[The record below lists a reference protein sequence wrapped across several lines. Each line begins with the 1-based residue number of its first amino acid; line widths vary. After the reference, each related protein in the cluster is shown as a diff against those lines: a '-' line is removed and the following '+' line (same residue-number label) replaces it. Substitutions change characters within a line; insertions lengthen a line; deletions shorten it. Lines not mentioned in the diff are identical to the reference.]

1 MASACGA
8 KETSAMSSAKILV
21 VDDDPDFVEI
31 MRTIL
36 ESSDYNVVTAANG
49 EQALAQVKA
58 QHPDLMLL
66 DIMMSTVLDGL
77 NVSEQLA
84 QDPEA
89 KYMPVIM
96 VSSIAETPYAHVFPM
111 EEQPHMDAWL
121 SKPVDPKVLLAKVA
135 ELLG

>member
-1 MASACGA
+1 MP
-8 KETSAMSSAKILV
+8 SAKILV

-36 ESSDYNVVTAANG
+36 ESNDYLVVTAANG
-49 EQALAQVKA
+49 EQGLAQVKA
-58 QHPDLMLL
+58 QRPDLMLL

-96 VSSIAETPYAHVFPM
+96 VSSIAETPYAHIFPM
-111 EEQPHMDAWL
+111 GEQPHMDAWL

>member
-1 MASACGA
+1 MLP
-8 KETSAMSSAKILV
+8 AKILV

-36 ESSDYNVVTAANG
+36 ESQGYTVITSSSGRD
-49 EQALAQVKA
+49 ALARVKA
-58 QHPDLMLL
+58 EHPDLMLL

-84 QDPEA
+84 QDPDA
-89 KYMPVIM
+89 RYMPVIM
-96 VSSIAETPYAHVFPM
+96 VSSIADTPHARLFPM

-121 SKPVDPKVLLAKVA
+121 SKPVDPSTLLAKVA

>member
-1 MASACGA
+1 MLP
-8 KETSAMSSAKILV
+8 AKILV

-36 ESSDYNVVTAANG
+36 ESHDYTVITAVNG
-49 EQALAQVKA
+49 QQALEQVK
-58 QHPDLMLL
+58 QHHPDLMLL

-96 VSSIAETPYAHVFPM
+96 VSSIAQTPHAGLFPM
-111 EEQPHMDAWL
+111 EEQPHMDVWL
-121 SKPVDPKVLLAKVA
+121 SKPVDPSTLLAKVA
-135 ELLG
+135 ELLA

>member
-1 MASACGA
+1 ML
-8 KETSAMSSAKILV
+8 TAKILV

-36 ESSDYNVVTAANG
+36 EAHGYCVITASNG
-49 EQALAQVKA
+49 QQALARVKTD
-58 QHPDLMLL
+58 HPDLMVL

-77 NVSEQLA
+77 NVSEQLSR
-84 QDPEA
+84 DPEA
-89 KYMPVIM
+89 KFMPVIM
-96 VSSIAETPYAHVFPM
+96 ASSIADTPHAGLFPM

-121 SKPVDPKVLLAKVA
+121 SKPVDPTALLKKVA

>member
-1 MASACGA
+1 MP
-8 KETSAMSSAKILV
+8 SAKILV

-36 ESSDYNVVTAANG
+36 ESNDYNVVTAANG

-58 QHPDLMLL
+58 QRPDLMLL
-66 DIMMSTVLDGL
+66 DIMMSSVLDGL

-84 QDPEA
+84 LDPEA
-89 KYMPVIM
+89 RFMPVIM

-111 EEQPHMDAWL
+111 GEQPHMDALL

>member
-1 MASACGA
+1 MLP
-8 KETSAMSSAKILV
+8 AKILV

-36 ESSDYNVVTAANG
+36 ESNGYSVITAANG
-49 EQALAQVKA
+49 QQAMSMVKTH
-58 QHPDLMLL
+58 HPDLMLL

-96 VSSIAETPYAHVFPM
+96 ISSIADTQHAQLFPM
-111 EEQPHMDAWL
+111 EETPHMDAWL
-121 SKPVDPKVLLAKVA
+121 SKPVDPATLLGKVA
-135 ELLG
+135 ELLA

>member
-1 MASACGA
+1 MP
-8 KETSAMSSAKILV
+8 SAKILV

-36 ESSDYNVVTAANG
+36 ESNDYNVVTAANG
-49 EQALAQVKA
+49 EEALAQVRA
-58 QHPDLMLL
+58 QRPDLMLL
-66 DIMMSTVLDGL
+66 DIMMSSVLDGL

-84 QDPEA
+84 LDPEA
-89 KYMPVIM
+89 RFMPVIM

-111 EEQPHMDAWL
+111 GEQPHMDAWL

>member
-1 MASACGA
+1 MP
-8 KETSAMSSAKILV
+8 SAKILV

-36 ESSDYNVVTAANG
+36 ESNDYSVVTAANG

-58 QHPDLMLL
+58 QRPDLMLL
-66 DIMMSTVLDGL
+66 DIMMSSVLDGL

-84 QDPEA
+84 LDPEA
-89 KYMPVIM
+89 RFMPVIM

-111 EEQPHMDAWL
+111 GEQPHMDAWL

>member
-1 MASACGA
+1 MLP
-8 KETSAMSSAKILV
+8 AKILV

-36 ESSDYNVVTAANG
+36 EAKGYTVVTAANG
-49 EQALAQVKA
+49 DQALCQVKA
-58 QHPDLMLL
+58 EQPDLMLL

-89 KYMPVIM
+89 KFMPVIM

-111 EEQPHMDAWL
+111 DEQPHMDAWL
-121 SKPVDPKVLLAKVA
+121 SKPVDPKTLLAKVA
-135 ELLG
+135 ELLSE

>member
-1 MASACGA
+1 ML
-8 KETSAMSSAKILV
+8 SAKILV

-36 ESSDYNVVTAANG
+36 EANSYEVVTAANG
-49 EQALAQVKA
+49 SQAMTQVKA
-58 QHPDLMLL
+58 ERPDLMIL

-77 NVSEQLA
+77 DVSEKLA
-84 QDPEA
+84 EDPDA
-89 KYMPVIM
+89 RYMPVIM

-111 EEQPHMDAWL
+111 GEQPHMDAWL
-121 SKPVDPKVLLAKVA
+121 SKPVDPAALLKKVA

>member
-1 MASACGA
+1 MP
-8 KETSAMSSAKILV
+8 SAKILV

-36 ESSDYNVVTAANG
+36 ESNDYNVVTAANG

-58 QHPDLMLL
+58 QRPDLMLL
-66 DIMMSTVLDGL
+66 DIMMSSVLDGL

-84 QDPEA
+84 LDPEA
-89 KYMPVIM
+89 RFMPVIM

-111 EEQPHMDAWL
+111 GEQPHMDAWM

-135 ELLG
+135 ELLR

>member
-1 MASACGA
+1 
-8 KETSAMSSAKILV
+8 MSTARILV

-36 ESSDYNVVTAANG
+36 EANDYEVISAANG
-49 EQALAQVKA
+49 NQGLAQVKE
-58 QHPDLMLL
+58 HKPDLLIL

-77 NVSEQLA
+77 HVSETLS
-84 QDPEA
+84 QDPDA
-89 KYMPVIM
+89 RFMPVIM
-96 VSSIAETPYAHVFPM
+96 VSSIADTPYAHVFPM

-121 SKPVDPKVLLAKVA
+121 SKPVEPRRLLDKVA

>member
-1 MASACGA
+1 MQSAR
-8 KETSAMSSAKILV
+8 ILV

-36 ESSDYNVVTAANG
+36 ESHGYAVITAANG
-49 EQALAQVKA
+49 RDAMACVKA
-58 QHPDLMLL
+58 EHPDLMLL

-89 KYMPVIM
+89 RYMPVIM
-96 VSSIAETPYAHVFPM
+96 VSSIADTPHAGLFPM

-121 SKPVDPKVLLAKVA
+121 SKPVDPQTLLAKVA
-135 ELLG
+135 ELIG

>member
-1 MASACGA
+1 ML
-8 KETSAMSSAKILV
+8 SAKILV

-36 ESSDYNVVTAANG
+36 EANSYEVVTAANG
-49 EQALAQVKA
+49 NQAMAQVKA
-58 QHPDLMLL
+58 QRPDLMIL

-77 NVSEQLA
+77 DVSEKLA
-84 QDPEA
+84 QDPDA
-89 KYMPVIM
+89 RYMPVVM

-111 EEQPHMDAWL
+111 GEQPHMDAWL
-121 SKPVDPKVLLAKVA
+121 SKPVDPAALLAKVA

>member
-1 MASACGA
+1 MAS
-8 KETSAMSSAKILV
+8 TRILV

-36 ESSDYNVVTAANG
+36 EANDYQVLTAANG
-49 EQALAQVKA
+49 TQALLQVKA
-58 QHPDLMLL
+58 HHPDLMIL

-77 NVSEQLA
+77 DVSEKLS
-84 QDPEA
+84 QDPDA

-96 VSSIAETPYAHVFPM
+96 VSSIADTPYAHVFPM

-121 SKPVDPKVLLAKVA
+121 SKPVDPKVLLNKVA
-135 ELLG
+135 ELLS

>member
-1 MASACGA
+1 MLR
-8 KETSAMSSAKILV
+8 AKILV

-36 ESSDYNVVTAANG
+36 EAKGYTVVTAANG
-49 EQALAQVKA
+49 EQALCQVRA
-58 QHPDLMLL
+58 ERPDLMLL

-89 KYMPVIM
+89 RYLPVIM

-111 EEQPHMDAWL
+111 EEQPHMDAWI
-121 SKPVDPKVLLAKVA
+121 SKPVDPKNLLAKVA
-135 ELLG
+135 ELLGE

>member
-1 MASACGA
+1 MP
-8 KETSAMSSAKILV
+8 SAKILV

-36 ESSDYNVVTAANG
+36 EAHDYAVITAANG
-49 EQALAQVKA
+49 NQALLQVA
-58 QHPDLMLL
+58 AHHPDLMIL

-77 NVSEQLA
+77 DVSQKLSE
-84 QDPEA
+84 DPDA
-89 KYMPVIM
+89 RFMPVIM

-121 SKPVDPKVLLAKVA
+121 SKPVDPKTLLNKVA
-135 ELLG
+135 EFLS

>member
-1 MASACGA
+1 MLP
-8 KETSAMSSAKILV
+8 AKILV

-36 ESSDYNVVTAANG
+36 ESHGYSVITASNG
-49 EQALAQVKA
+49 QQALARVKA
-58 QHPDLMLL
+58 EHPDLMVL

-77 NVSEQLA
+77 NVSEQLS

-96 VSSIAETPYAHVFPM
+96 ASSIADTPHAGLFPM

-121 SKPVDPKVLLAKVA
+121 SKPVDPAILLKKVE

>member
-1 MASACGA
+1 
-8 KETSAMSSAKILV
+8 MSSAKILV

-36 ESSDYNVVTAANG
+36 ESNDYNVVTAANG

-58 QHPDLMLL
+58 QRPDLMLL
-66 DIMMSTVLDGL
+66 DIMMSSVLDGL

-84 QDPEA
+84 LDPEA
-89 KYMPVIM
+89 RFMPVIM

-111 EEQPHMDAWL
+111 GEQPHMDAWL

>member
-1 MASACGA
+1 MF
-8 KETSAMSSAKILV
+8 TAKILV

-36 ESSDYNVVTAANG
+36 EANDYEVLTAANG
-49 EQALAQVKA
+49 NQALAKVKSD
-58 QHPDLMLL
+58 HPDLMLL

-84 QDPEA
+84 QDPDA
-89 KYMPVIM
+89 KFMPVIM

-121 SKPVDPKVLLAKVA
+121 SKPVDPKVLLKKVA
-135 ELLG
+135 ELLGE

>member
-1 MASACGA
+1 
-8 KETSAMSSAKILV
+8 MSSAKILV

-36 ESSDYNVVTAANG
+36 ESNDYSVVTAANG

-58 QHPDLMLL
+58 QRPDLMLL
-66 DIMMSTVLDGL
+66 DIMMSSVLDGL

-84 QDPEA
+84 LDPEA
-89 KYMPVIM
+89 RFMPVIM

-111 EEQPHMDAWL
+111 GEQPHMDAWL

>member
-1 MASACGA
+1 
-8 KETSAMSSAKILV
+8 MSTARILV

-36 ESSDYNVVTAANG
+36 EANDYEVISAANG
-49 EQALAQVKA
+49 NQGLAQVKA
-58 QHPDLMLL
+58 HKPDLLIL

-77 NVSEQLA
+77 HVSETLS
-84 QDPEA
+84 QDPDA
-89 KYMPVIM
+89 RFMPVIM
-96 VSSIAETPYAHVFPM
+96 VSSIADTPYAHVFPM

-121 SKPVDPKVLLAKVA
+121 SKPVEPRRLLDKVA

>member
-1 MASACGA
+1 MAARGAA
-8 KETSAMSSAKILV
+8 KENTVMPSAKILV

-36 ESSDYNVVTAANG
+36 ESNDYNVVTAANG

-58 QHPDLMLL
+58 QRPDLMLL
-66 DIMMSTVLDGL
+66 DIMMSSVLDGL

-84 QDPEA
+84 LDPEA
-89 KYMPVIM
+89 RFMPVIM

-111 EEQPHMDAWL
+111 GEQPHMDAWL

>member
-1 MASACGA
+1 MP
-8 KETSAMSSAKILV
+8 SAKILV

-36 ESSDYNVVTAANG
+36 ESNDYNVVTAANG

-58 QHPDLMLL
+58 QRPDLMLL
-66 DIMMSTVLDGL
+66 DIMMSSVLDGL

-84 QDPEA
+84 LDPEA
-89 KYMPVIM
+89 RFMPVIM

-111 EEQPHMDAWL
+111 GEQPHMDAWM

>member
-1 MASACGA
+1 MQA
-8 KETSAMSSAKILV
+8 AKILV

-36 ESSDYNVVTAANG
+36 ESHGYGVITASNG
-49 EQALAQVKA
+49 QQALARVKA
-58 QHPDLMLL
+58 DHPDLMVL

-77 NVSEQLA
+77 NVSEQLSH
-84 QDPEA
+84 DPEA
-89 KYMPVIM
+89 KFMPVIM
-96 VSSIAETPYAHVFPM
+96 ASSIADTPHAGLFPM

-121 SKPVDPKVLLAKVA
+121 SKPVDPSTLLKKVA